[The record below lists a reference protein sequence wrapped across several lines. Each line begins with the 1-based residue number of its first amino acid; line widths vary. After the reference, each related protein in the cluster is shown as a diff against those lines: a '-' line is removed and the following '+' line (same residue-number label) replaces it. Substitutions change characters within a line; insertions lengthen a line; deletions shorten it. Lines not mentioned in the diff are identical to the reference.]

1 MLGAQWG
8 DEGKG
13 KLIDLLADKFDVVA
27 RFNGGCNAGHTIK
40 VGEKKY
46 FFHTVPSGIL
56 RPQIIN
62 IIGNGC
68 VIDLFELKKELAQ
81 LDVDGIGYKNRL
93 FISDK
98 AHVTLKGHLM
108 IESIFEERRL
118 TRAQDR
124 HDEEGDRH
132 DLRKQ
137 VPEVRTA
144 VRRLAERGRVQ
155 AEVRGV
161 LQVLQGDIRGGG

>member
-1 MLGAQWG
+1 MQQNIKNINGQESKFCGVLGAQWG

-40 VGEKKY
+40 VGDQKY

-56 RPQIIN
+56 RPNIIN

-68 VIDLFELKKELAQ
+68 VIDLFEFKKELAQ
-81 LDVDGIGYKNRL
+81 LDHHGISYKDRL

-98 AHVTLKGHLM
+98 AHVTLKGHLD
-108 IESIFEERRL
+108 IEKIFEDRL
-118 TRAQDR
+118 LIRFKDR
-124 HDEEGDRH
+124 NNKESDRYNI
-132 DLRKQ
+132 RK
-137 VPEVRTA
+137 
-144 VRRLAERGRVQ
+144 
-155 AEVRGV
+155 
-161 LQVLQGDIRGGG
+161 